1 MKQHKFTIGFLVV
14 GLVALLAADF
24 ARAAVLPDDR
34 ADVLYHRYEGDNI
47 TIDGPS
53 VLLRKKVGKSLS
65 VSANYYVDMI
75 TSASIDVVTTAS
87 PYTEERTQTSVGVDY
102 LRGGTMMSVGVTQS
116 DESDFEARTYSF
128 AVYQN
133 LFGDLTTVTLAY
145 GLGNDVVGM
154 STDPTFARDVQRQ
167 SYGVGI
173 SQILTRNL
181 IMSLNFEGIT
191 DEGFLN
197 NPYRSVR
204 YRDDSVGRGYSYQ
217 SELYPN
223 TRTSAA
229 VSVGG
234 RYYLPYRAAVNA
246 EFRYFSDTWG
256 ITANSFEVGYTHPWR
271 DSLTFSTRY
280 RYYTQE
286 QADFYADLFPRIDFQ
301 NFLARDKEL
310 STFTSQAVRAG
321 VAWDFGREGMGPL
334 DRGRVSFFWDHLFID
349 YENFSDLRVEG
360 APVGAE
366 PQFQLDADIIQLF
379 VSFWY

>member
-1 MKQHKFTIGFLVV
+1 MNSHRLSFRFCGI
-14 GLVALLAADF
+14 ALLAVLASDWLH
-24 ARAAVLPDDR
+24 AAVLPEDR

-47 TIDGPS
+47 TIEGPS
-53 VLLRKKVGKSLS
+53 VLLRKQIGKSVS

-87 PYTEERTQTSVGVDY
+87 PYTEERTQTSLGVDY

-145 GLGNDVVGM
+145 GLGDDVVGQ
-154 STDPTFARDVQRQ
+154 SGDPTFARDVQRQ

-181 IMSLNFEGIT
+181 IMTLNFEGIT

-204 YRDDSVGRGYSYQ
+204 FLNDDGLSYSLQ
-217 SELYPN
+217 SEVYPN

-229 VSVGG
+229 VSLGG

-246 EFRYFSDTWG
+246 EYRYFSDTWG
-256 ITANSFEVGYTHPWR
+256 ITANSFEIGYTHPWR
-271 DSLTFSTRY
+271 DKFTFSTRY
-280 RYYTQE
+280 RHYTQE
-286 QADFYADLFPRIDFQ
+286 QADFYSDLFPRVDFQ

-310 STFTSQAVRAG
+310 STFTSQAIRAG
-321 VAWDFGREGMGPL
+321 VAYDFGREGMGPL
-334 DRGRVSFFWDHLFID
+334 DRGRVSFFWDYLFID
-349 YENFSDLRVEG
+349 YENFNDLRVTDVLPG
-360 APVGAE
+360 DE
-366 PQFQLDADIIQLF
+366 PQFSLDANVIQLF
-379 VSFWY
+379 ISFWY